1 LERPPDLIARPEDWA
16 LKVLSPGHPDR
27 AASAYVRH
35 RRPVGDLAGIDDR
48 SLAKSASAVYQE
60 QHLAPPCGNKRL
72 TQIQPIKPFLE
83 VLSGHRQPVP
93 PIWMMRQA
101 GRYLP
106 EYRELRAKAG
116 GFLDLCFT
124 PEYAAEVTLQ
134 PIHRFGF
141 DAAIIF
147 SDILV
152 IPYALGRQV
161 RFEAGEGP
169 RLDPLET
176 PEKVE
181 TLAAQADFGKLEPV
195 YEALRR
201 VRRELDPKVALIG
214 FCGAPWTVATY
225 MVAGQGTPDQAPARM
240 MAYLH
245 PEAFA
250 KIIDVLVENSI
261 QYLLGQLKAGAD
273 VLQIFDTWAGVLPP
287 REFTRWSIEPTRRIV
302 EGVRKQAPGAKII
315 GFPRGAGALL
325 PAYVGATDVDAVS
338 IDWAAEPSLIRERVQ
353 NHVAIQ
359 GNLDPLALIAGGAAL
374 DQAVDDVLANY
385 AKGRLI
391 FNLGHGIQPETPI
404 AHVEQMLQRVRA
416 YKG

>member
-1 LERPPDLIARPEDWA
+1 MTQI
-16 LKVLSPGHPDR
+16 
-27 AASAYVRH
+27 
-35 RRPVGDLAGIDDR
+35 RPV
-48 SLAKSASAVYQE
+48 
-60 QHLAPPCGNKRL
+60 
-72 TQIQPIKPFLE
+72 KPFVE
-83 VLSGHRQPVP
+83 VLSGRRQPTP

-106 EYRELRAKAG
+106 EYRQLRARAG

-134 PIHRFGF
+134 PIRRFHF

-152 IPYALGRQV
+152 IPYALGRSV
-161 RFEAGEGP
+161 RFEVGEGP
-169 RLDPLET
+169 RLDPLDT
-176 PEKVE
+176 PDQVG
-181 TLAAQADFGKLEPV
+181 TLSPKADMTKLEPV
-195 YEALRR
+195 FEALRR
-201 VRRELDPKVALIG
+201 VRRELDPKTALIG

-240 MAYLH
+240 MAYRH
-245 PEAFA
+245 PDAFA
-250 KIIDVLVENSI
+250 DIIDVLVENSI
-261 QYLLGQLKAGAD
+261 HYLLGQLKAGAD

-287 REFTRWSIEPTRRIV
+287 REFERWSIEPTRRIV
-302 EGVRKQAPGAKII
+302 EGVRAKAPAAKII

-325 PAYVGATDVDAVS
+325 PAYVGATGVDAVS

-353 NHVAIQ
+353 NRVAIQ
-359 GNLDPLALIAGGAAL
+359 GNLDPLALIAGGHAL
-374 DQAVDDVLANY
+374 DRAIDDVLANY
-385 AKGRLI
+385 AGGRLI

-404 AHVEQMLQRVRA
+404 AHVEQMLKRVRA

>member
-1 LERPPDLIARPEDWA
+1 
-16 LKVLSPGHPDR
+16 
-27 AASAYVRH
+27 
-35 RRPVGDLAGIDDR
+35 
-48 SLAKSASAVYQE
+48 LAKRGIAVYRGGKKSVDQTTE
-60 QHLAPPCGNKRL
+60 YCLA
-72 TQIQPIKPFLE
+72 QISTTKPFLE
-83 VLSGHRQPVP
+83 VLGGQSLPVP

-124 PEYAAEVTLQ
+124 PEFAAEVTLQ
-134 PIHRFGF
+134 PIRRFAF

-152 IPYALGRQV
+152 IPYALGRSV
-161 RFEAGEGP
+161 RFEVGEGP
-169 RLDPLET
+169 RLDPLDT

-181 TLAAQADFGKLEPV
+181 TLAPQADFARLEPV

-201 VRRELDPKVALIG
+201 VRRELDPKIALIG

-240 MAYLH
+240 MAYRH
-245 PEAFA
+245 PDAFA
-250 KIIDVLVENSI
+250 GIIDVLIENSI
-261 QYLLGQLKAGAD
+261 IYLLGQLKAGAD

-287 REFTRWSIEPTRRIV
+287 REFRRWSVEPTRRIV
-302 EGVRKQAPGAKII
+302 EGVRAQAPNARII

-325 PAYVGATDVDAVS
+325 PGYVAATGVDAVS
-338 IDWAAEPSLIRERVQ
+338 IDWAAEPGLIRERVQ
-353 NHVAIQ
+353 SSVAIQ

-385 AKGRLI
+385 AAGRLI
-391 FNLGHGIQPETPI
+391 FNLGHGIDKDTPI
-404 AHVEQMLQRVRA
+404 AHVEQMIKRVRA
-416 YKG
+416 YQKR

>member
-1 LERPPDLIARPEDWA
+1 
-16 LKVLSPGHPDR
+16 V
-27 AASAYVRH
+27 
-35 RRPVGDLAGIDDR
+35 
-48 SLAKSASAVYQE
+48 
-60 QHLAPPCGNKRL
+60 
-72 TQIQPIKPFLE
+72 TIKPLSQ

-106 EYRELRAKAG
+106 EYRDVRAKAG

-124 PEYAAEVTLQ
+124 PEFAAEVTLQ
-134 PIHRFGF
+134 PIRRFNF

-152 IPYALGRQV
+152 IPYALGRSV
-161 RFEAGEGP
+161 RFEVGEGP
-169 RLDPLET
+169 KLDPLDT
-176 PEKVE
+176 PDKVG
-181 TLAAQADFGKLEPV
+181 TLSPSADFAKLEPV

-201 VRRELDPKVALIG
+201 VRRELDPKIALIG

-225 MVAGQGTPDQAPARM
+225 MVAGHGTPDQAPARM
-240 MAYLH
+240 MAYRH
-245 PEAFA
+245 PDSFL

-287 REFTRWSIEPTRRIV
+287 REFQRWSVEPTQRIV
-302 EGVRKQAPGAKII
+302 AGVRRQAPDAKII

-325 PAYVGATDVDAVS
+325 PGYVETTRVDAVS
-338 IDWAAEPSLIRERVQ
+338 IDWAAEPQLIRTRVQ
-353 NHVAIQ
+353 TRVAVQ

-374 DQAVDDVLANY
+374 DRAIDDVLANY
-385 AKGRLI
+385 ARGRLI
-391 FNLGHGIQPETPI
+391 FNLGHGIQPETAI
-404 AHVEQMLQRVRA
+404 AHVEQMVKRVRA
-416 YKG
+416 HRD